1 MSEILSDAELLRYS
15 RQILLPEWDID
26 AQLKLKSARVL
37 LIGMGGLG
45 CPAAQALVRAGVGTL
60 RLVDM
65 DSVDDSNL
73 QRQLLFL
80 PEQIGQ
86 PKVLAAV
93 DTLSKI
99 GGWTLFE
106 PQVCRV
112 DADNL
117 PALLAN
123 VDLVLDG
130 SDNFATRDQVNAACV
145 AAGVPLLSAAA
156 IGLEGQMTLIVPNQT
171 PCYRCL
177 FPDAPEDARRC
188 ADTGVLA
195 TTTATMGAMQAHAA
209 LLYLGLGQTPLAG
222 RLLLWDGVQLQ
233 SRQIRYQ
240 RDPECLVCRHTHA

>member
-1 MSEILSDAELLRYS
+1 MSELLSDAELLRYS

-93 DTLSKI
+93 DSLSKI

>member
-1 MSEILSDAELLRYS
+1 MSELLSDAELLRYS
-15 RQILLPEWDID
+15 RQILLPEWDLD
-26 AQLKLKSARVL
+26 AQLKLKAARVL

-45 CPAAQALVRAGVGTL
+45 CPAAQALVRAGVGVL
-60 RLVDM
+60 RMADM

-80 PEQIGQ
+80 PQHIGQ

-93 DTLSKI
+93 DSLSKI
-99 GGWTLFE
+99 GGWTQFE
-106 PQVCRV
+106 PQICRV

-117 PALLAN
+117 PALLAD

-130 SDNFATRDQVNAACV
+130 SDNFATRDQVNAACIS
-145 AAGVPLLSAAA
+145 AGVPLLSAAA
-156 IGLEGQMTLIVPNQT
+156 IGLEGQMTLIIPSKT

-177 FPDAPEDARRC
+177 FPDAPDDARRC

-195 TTTATMGAMQAHAA
+195 TTTASMGAMQAHAA

-240 RDPECLVCRHTHA
+240 RDPECLVCAHTHA